1 MTRVAVHGAAGRM
14 GRNILKVL
22 IADKGATLV
31 SAIDRDGSATL
42 GQDAGVLV
50 GGHEPL
56 GVALTASLE
65 DGLERAEVVID
76 FSLPDAAKALF
87 HACAVRRIAAVVG
100 TTGLDAS
107 ARAALDALSKVAP
120 VVVAPNYSVGVNALW
135 ALAAQAVRLLGPEYD
150 IEIVELHHRHK
161 VDAPSG
167 TAVRLTEIVAQA
179 RGLDPAQAVR
189 AGRAGQVGPRTDGE
203 IGVHALRGG
212 DVVGDHT
219 LVLCGPGE
227 RIELTHRAQ
236 SRDIY
241 AIGAV
246 RAAHFIVG
254 RPPGVYD
261 MADVLG
267 IAPS

>member
-1 MTRVAVHGAAGRM
+1 
-14 GRNILKVL
+14 
-22 IADKGATLV
+22 
-31 SAIDRDGSATL
+31 
-42 GQDAGVLV
+42 
-50 GGHEPL
+50 
-56 GVALTASLE
+56 
-65 DGLERAEVVID
+65 VVID
-76 FSLPDAAKALF
+76 FSLPDAARSLF

-100 TTGLDAS
+100 TTGLDAP
-107 ARAALDALSKVAP
+107 ARAALDALSRVAP

-167 TAVRLTEIVAQA
+167 TAMRLTEIVAQA
-179 RGLDPAQAVR
+179 RGLDPVKAVR
-189 AGRAGQVGPRTDGE
+189 SGRVGQVGARTDGE

-212 DVVGDHT
+212 DVVGDHS

-241 AIGAV
+241 ALGAV